1 MKANIVFTRAGT
13 ASCLYTELIPL
24 HRLGRLACQRAST
37 IEFDEKTQR
46 WAVRRPGRRRVL
58 FSDRSRQACLEW
70 EQRHLA

>member
-1 MKANIVFTRAGT
+1 VKARIVFTPAGQ

-24 HRLGRLACQRAST
+24 HRLGRLSCQRASS
-37 IEFDEKTQR
+37 IEFDEKLQR

-58 FSDRSRQACLEW
+58 FSDRSRQACLDW